1 MRVVAPKR
9 RTGGRGE
16 EIRPD
21 WSDDDPT
28 TVSPI
33 AFIEEASNADVISS
47 AEQLPSN
54 LYDLAIDDTVFDDRS
69 EEEIALAIGT
79 GDKLWAPNVAPVVPS
94 GSGRYAADP
103 HAPAPAQQ
111 PPPAPQPPQQVYAA
125 AYPST
130 SPFPLAPYPTPAA
143 YAVLVPSQATWPMQP
158 TGPFPTAGSYAQI
171 VAPPRRSSPLP
182 YIITGFAFALT
193 AAIGVV
199 VGKFVVEEQAPP
211 PAVAPSAPLTAP
223 AAAAAAPEPVPSQ
236 APVLPTAPAAPA
248 AEVLAAPAAMTLS
261 VTSLAAPS
269 TAILAPT
276 AGVVT
281 HSNLTAPRTVHK
293 GETLFEISGKASGGA
308 KAKELAARIK
318 ELEKLAD
325 KDPVYNAFLD
335 KARKDYKRAQPR
347 STKVEVKAERD
358 EMLQPKVSRGDRVEA
373 EQALTASGD
382 AGVWVA
388 TASLSPGQ
396 KPQPDWVCSIA
407 VGDQRGACTIEKVE
421 DARVTVRVEAPL
433 APWLRDKGQE
443 PTIVL
448 GPPGTR

>member
-9 RTGGRGE
+9 RTGVRGE

-33 AFIEEASNADVISS
+33 AFIEEAASADVISS
-47 AEQLPSN
+47 AEQVPSN
-54 LYDLAIDDTVFDDRS
+54 LYDLGVDDTVFDDRS

-79 GDKLWAPNVAPVVPS
+79 GDKLWAPSVAVVPSS
-94 GSGRYAADP
+94 GSGRYASNP
-103 HAPAPAQQ
+103 HAPAPGQL
-111 PPPAPQPPQQVYAA
+111 PPPAPPPQQVYAT
-125 AYPST
+125 AYPTT

-143 YAVLVPSQATWPMQP
+143 YAVLVPSQQGWPMQP

-171 VAPPRRSSPLP
+171 MAPPRRSSPLP

-199 VGKFVVEEQAPP
+199 IGKFVVEDQAPP
-211 PAVAPSAPLTAP
+211 AAVAPSAPVTAP
-223 AAAAAAPEPVPSQ
+223 AAAAATP
-236 APVLPTAPAAPA
+236 APVPTAPATPTA
-248 AEVLAAPAAMTLS
+248 ADAAAAAPAAMTLS
-261 VTSLAAPS
+261 VTSLASPESAQ
-269 TAILAPT
+269 ILAPA

-281 HSNLTAPRTVHK
+281 RSTITAPRAVHK
-293 GETLFEISGKASGGA
+293 GETLFEISGKASGGG

-347 STKVEVKAERD
+347 STKVEVKAQRD
-358 EMLQPKVSRGDRVEA
+358 ETLQPKVARGDRVEA
-373 EQALTASGD
+373 EQALAATGD
-382 AGVWVA
+382 AQVWVA

-396 KPQPDWVCSIA
+396 KPQPDWSCAIA
-407 VGDQRGACTIEKVE
+407 VGDQHGACTIEKVE
-421 DARVTVRVEAPL
+421 DARVTVRVEARL
-433 APWLRDKGQE
+433 APWLRAKGQE
-443 PTIVL
+443 QTIVL
-448 GPPGTR
+448 GPPGPR